1 MDGTVHNLCYHI
13 VLGTAD
19 RRPMIPPGLRKD
31 LYGLFE
37 ELVRGSGGIVVGVGG
52 IPNHVHLFVRLP
64 PSVVVSELVR
74 VLKAESTRW
83 ARKTPG
89 RDLEWGEGY
98 GAFSVG
104 QAQAPEVLRLLHHQ
118 ERHHLRRSYAYELLA
133 LINGGGAAH
142 IAERVQILN

>member
-1 MDGTVHNLCYHI
+1 MEGSFHNLCYHI
-13 VLGTAD
+13 VLGTAG
-19 RRPMIPPGLRKD
+19 RRPMILPGLTEG

-37 ELVRGSGGIVVGVGG
+37 ELVKGSGGRVVGVGG

-74 VLKAESTRW
+74 TLKVESTRW
-83 ARKTPG
+83 ARGSPG

-98 GAFSVG
+98 GVFSVG
-104 QAQAPEVLRLLHHQ
+104 RAQAPEVLRLLHCQ
-118 ERHHLRRSYAYELLA
+118 ERHHRRRSYAYELLA

-142 IAERVQILN
+142 NAEAIA

>member
-1 MDGTVHNLCYHI
+1 MEGTVHNLCYHI
-13 VLGTAD
+13 VLGTAE
-19 RRPMIPPGLRKD
+19 RRPMILPGFTEG

-64 PSVVVSELVR
+64 PSVVVSEFVR
-74 VLKAESTRW
+74 TLKEESTRW
-83 ARKTPG
+83 ARRTPG
-89 RDLEWGEGY
+89 RVLEWGEGY

-104 QAQAPEVLRLLHHQ
+104 QAQAPEVLRLLQCQ

-133 LINGGGAAH
+133 LINGRGAFH
-142 IAERVQILN
+142 NAEASA